1 MKFNKK
7 QKREMTLTSDNALSD
22 TDNRTVSLAFSSENP
37 VVRSIGGQEYNEIL
51 LHNPENV
58 TLERLQNKAALLF
71 NHDFDNHIGVIESAT
86 IDSDH
91 VGRALVRFSSVG
103 IGAEKFEMVREG
115 TLSKVSVGYSILD
128 YRIEGDNL
136 LITQWEPY
144 EISMVS
150 VPADDFVGIGRSLE
164 EPEPTEEEREEE
176 TENEPEPD
184 QTATEPTHDSTEPT
198 TEEIQIN
205 EQTEEV
211 EKERRTDENISGEVP
226 ETATI
231 NNTDTAQSDSNP
243 ETNSELEQE
252 VQQEED
258 QEAIQSEQS
267 RIAEI
272 KAISRTFNVN
282 EEISNQAIE
291 SGLSIDAFKRQA
303 INKQTNIKED
313 IKMEFSLNSLI
324 RSILDGDKTGIEYGN
339 KGVIVSDT
347 DFVNAIRAG
356 VNTTNAKDVIH
367 SDVLYGSF
375 IDVLRAQSVLKN
387 LPVQMYTGLTSE
399 IALPKLSG
407 DFTSAFGFI
416 SENGVSPE
424 VDANFESVLMKPKT
438 FTGSVPLS
446 RSVVKSC
453 PQIEQIVTQA
463 IVAGSAE
470 RLETLILQG
479 IVAAAQAAGK
489 VQAVDAYDYAT
500 IVDAQGQLG
509 DEGVQFGSIS
519 AVMSPSTKATLRST
533 LRGTNTAAVYLFDDG
548 DLCGVPAYD
557 SKVLAGQDFIIL
569 GDFSKV
575 AIAQWGN
582 SLELD
587 MDDTTNRNRGSV
599 IARVWAELDFALT
612 NPEAF
617 RVIKLA

>member
-1 MKFNKK
+1 MKYNKN
-7 QKREMTLTSDNALSD
+7 QKREMTLTSDVLSD

-37 VVRSIGGQEYNEIL
+37 VVRNIGGQEYNEIL
-51 LHNPENV
+51 LHNPENIS
-58 TLERLQNKAALLF
+58 LERLQNKAALLF
-71 NHDFDNHIGVIESAT
+71 NHDFDNHIGVIESAS

-91 VGRALVRFSSVG
+91 IGRALVRFSSVG
-103 IGAEKFEMVREG
+103 IGAEKYEMVREG

-136 LITQWEPY
+136 LVTKWEPY

-150 VPADDFVGIGRSLE
+150 VPADDQVGVGRSLE
-164 EPEPTEEEREEE
+164 EEKDESAH
-176 TENEPEPD
+176 D
-184 QTATEPTHDSTEPT
+184 QTSTEITGDGTEPT
-198 TEEIQIN
+198 TEEIQVT
-205 EQTEEV
+205 EREEAERAQEPEEV
-211 EKERRTDENISGEVP
+211 HETDS
-226 ETATI
+226 I
-231 NNTDTAQSDSNP
+231 NNTEQKDF
-243 ETNSELEQE
+243 NSEPEQE
-252 VQQEED
+252 VQAED
-258 QEAIQSEQS
+258 ESDEKT

-272 KAISRTFNVN
+272 KAISRTFNIN
-282 EEISNQAIE
+282 AEITNSAI
-291 SGLSIDAFKRQA
+291 STGISIDAFKRQVM
-303 INKQTNIKED
+303 NKQTIIKED
-313 IKMEFSLNSLI
+313 KKMEFSLNSLI
-324 RSILDGDKTGIEYGN
+324 RSIMDGDKTGIQYGN
-339 KGVIVSDT
+339 KGVIVRDA
-347 DFVNAIRAG
+347 DFVNAVRAG
-356 VNTTNAKDVIH
+356 VTTTTAKDVIH
-367 SDVLYGSF
+367 TDVLYGSF
-375 IDVLRAQSVLKN
+375 IDVLRAESVLKN
-387 LPVQMYTGLTSE
+387 FPVQMYTGLTSE

-407 DFTSAFGFI
+407 DFTAGFGFI

-424 VDANFESVLMKPKT
+424 VDANFESVVMKPKT

-470 RLETLILQG
+470 RLETLIMQG

-489 VQAVDAYDYAT
+489 VQTVDAYDYAT
-500 IVDAQGQLG
+500 IVAAQVDLG
-509 DEGVQFGSIS
+509 DEGVPYSSIS
-519 AVMSPSTKATLRST
+519 AFMSPQTKATLRAT

-575 AIAQWGN
+575 AIAQWGDA
-582 SLELD
+582 LELD

-599 IARVWAELDFALT
+599 IARVWADLDFVLT

>member
-1 MKFNKK
+1 MKFNKN
-7 QKREMTLTSDNALSD
+7 QKREMTLTSDVLSD

-37 VVRSIGGQEYNEIL
+37 VVRNIGGQEYNEIL
-51 LHNPENV
+51 LHNPENIS
-58 TLERLQNKAALLF
+58 LERLQNKAALLF
-71 NHDFDNHIGVIESAT
+71 NHDFDNHIGVIESAS

-91 VGRALVRFSSVG
+91 IGRALVRFSSVG
-103 IGAEKFEMVREG
+103 IGAEKYEMVREG

-136 LITQWEPY
+136 LVTKWEPY

-150 VPADDFVGIGRSLE
+150 VPADDQVGVGRSLE
-164 EPEPTEEEREEE
+164 EGTDESEH
-176 TENEPEPD
+176 D
-184 QTATEPTHDSTEPT
+184 QTSTEITGDGTEPT
-198 TEEIQIN
+198 TEEIQVT
-205 EQTEEV
+205 EREEAERAQEPEEV
-211 EKERRTDENISGEVP
+211 HETDS
-226 ETATI
+226 I
-231 NNTDTAQSDSNP
+231 NNTEQKDSN
-243 ETNSELEQE
+243 SEPEQE
-252 VQQEED
+252 VQAED
-258 QEAIQSEQS
+258 ESDEKT

-272 KAISRTFNVN
+272 KAISRTFNIN
-282 EEISNQAIE
+282 AEITNSAI
-291 SGLSIDAFKRQA
+291 STGISIDAFKRQVM
-303 INKQTNIKED
+303 NKQTIIKED
-313 IKMEFSLNSLI
+313 KKMEFSLNSLI
-324 RSILDGDKTGIEYGN
+324 RSIMDGDKTGIEYGN
-339 KGVIVSDT
+339 KGVIVRDA
-347 DFVNAIRAG
+347 DFVNAVRAG
-356 VNTTNAKDVIH
+356 VTTTTAKDVIH
-367 SDVLYGSF
+367 TDVLYGSF
-375 IDVLRAQSVLKN
+375 IDVLRAESVLKN
-387 LPVQMYTGLTSE
+387 FPVQMYTGLTSE

-407 DFTSAFGFI
+407 DFTAGFGFI

-470 RLETLILQG
+470 RLETLIMQG

-489 VQAVDAYDYAT
+489 VQTVDAYDYAT
-500 IVDAQGQLG
+500 IIAAQGALG
-509 DEGVQFGSIS
+509 DEGVPFSSIS
-519 AVMSPSTKATLRST
+519 AVMSPQTKATLRAT

-575 AIAQWGN
+575 AIAQWGDA
-582 SLELD
+582 LELD

-599 IARVWAELDFALT
+599 IARVWADLDFVLT

>member
-1 MKFNKK
+1 MKYNKN
-7 QKREMTLTSDNALSD
+7 QKREMTLTSDVLSD

-37 VVRSIGGQEYNEIL
+37 VVRNIGGQEYNEIL
-51 LHNPENV
+51 LHNPENIS
-58 TLERLQNKAALLF
+58 LERLQNKAALLF
-71 NHDFDNHIGVIESAT
+71 NHDFDNHIGVIESAS

-91 VGRALVRFSSVG
+91 IGRALVRFSSVG
-103 IGAEKFEMVREG
+103 IGAEKYEMVREG

-136 LITQWEPY
+136 LVTKWEPY

-150 VPADDFVGIGRSLE
+150 VPADDQVGVGRSLE
-164 EPEPTEEEREEE
+164 EEKDESAH
-176 TENEPEPD
+176 D
-184 QTATEPTHDSTEPT
+184 QTSTEITGDGTEPT
-198 TEEIQIN
+198 TEEIQVT
-205 EQTEEV
+205 EREEAERAQEPEEV
-211 EKERRTDENISGEVP
+211 HETDS
-226 ETATI
+226 I
-231 NNTDTAQSDSNP
+231 NNTEQKDF
-243 ETNSELEQE
+243 NSEPEQE
-252 VQQEED
+252 VQAED
-258 QEAIQSEQS
+258 ESDEKT

-272 KAISRTFNVN
+272 KAISRTFNIN
-282 EEISNQAIE
+282 AEITNSAI
-291 SGLSIDAFKRQA
+291 STGISIDAFKRQVM
-303 INKQTNIKED
+303 NKQTIIKED
-313 IKMEFSLNSLI
+313 KKMEFSLNSLI
-324 RSILDGDKTGIEYGN
+324 RSIMDGDKTGIQYGN
-339 KGVIVSDT
+339 KGVIVRDA
-347 DFVNAIRAG
+347 DFVNAVRAG
-356 VNTTNAKDVIH
+356 VTTTTAKDVIH
-367 SDVLYGSF
+367 TDVLYGSF
-375 IDVLRAQSVLKN
+375 IDVLRAESVLKN
-387 LPVQMYTGLTSE
+387 FPVQMYTGLTSE

-407 DFTSAFGFI
+407 DFTAGFGFI

-424 VDANFESVLMKPKT
+424 VDANFESVVMKPKT

-470 RLETLILQG
+470 RLETLIMQG

-489 VQAVDAYDYAT
+489 VQTVDAYDYAT
-500 IVDAQGQLG
+500 IVAAQGALG
-509 DEGVQFGSIS
+509 DEGVPFSSIS
-519 AVMSPSTKATLRST
+519 AVMSPQTKATLRAT

-575 AIAQWGN
+575 AIAQWGDA
-582 SLELD
+582 LELD

-599 IARVWAELDFALT
+599 IARVWADLDFVLT

>member
-1 MKFNKK
+1 
-7 QKREMTLTSDNALSD
+7 MTLTSDVLSD
-22 TDNRTVSLAFSSENP
+22 TNNRTVSLAFSSENP
-37 VVRSIGGQEYNEIL
+37 VVRNIGGQEYNEIL
-51 LHNPENV
+51 LHNPENIS
-58 TLERLQNKAALLF
+58 LERLQNKAALLF
-71 NHDFDNHIGVIESAT
+71 NHDFDNHIGVIESAS

-91 VGRALVRFSSVG
+91 IGRALVRFSSVG
-103 IGAEKFEMVREG
+103 IGAEKYEMVREG

-136 LITQWEPY
+136 LVTKWEPY

-150 VPADDFVGIGRSLE
+150 VPADDQVGVGRSLE
-164 EPEPTEEEREEE
+164 EEKDESEH
-176 TENEPEPD
+176 D
-184 QTATEPTHDSTEPT
+184 QTSTEITGDGTEPT
-198 TEEIQIN
+198 TEEIQVT
-205 EQTEEV
+205 EREEAERAQEPEEV
-211 EKERRTDENISGEVP
+211 HETDS
-226 ETATI
+226 I
-231 NNTDTAQSDSNP
+231 NNTEQKDSN
-243 ETNSELEQE
+243 SEPEQE
-252 VQQEED
+252 VQAED
-258 QEAIQSEQS
+258 ESDEKT

-272 KAISRTFNVN
+272 KAISRTFNIN
-282 EEISNQAIE
+282 AEITNSAI
-291 SGLSIDAFKRQA
+291 STGISIDAFKRQVM
-303 INKQTNIKED
+303 NKQTIIKED
-313 IKMEFSLNSLI
+313 KKMEFSLNSLI
-324 RSILDGDKTGIEYGN
+324 RSIMDGDKTGIEYGN
-339 KGVIVSDT
+339 KGVIVRDA
-347 DFVNAIRAG
+347 DFVNAVRAG
-356 VNTTNAKDVIH
+356 VTTTTAKDVIRT
-367 SDVLYGSF
+367 DVLYGSF
-375 IDVLRAQSVLKN
+375 IDVLRAESVLKN
-387 LPVQMYTGLTSE
+387 FPVQMYTGLTSE

-407 DFTSAFGFI
+407 DFTAGFGFI

-424 VDANFESVLMKPKT
+424 VDANFESVVMKPKT

-470 RLETLILQG
+470 RLETLIMQG

-489 VQAVDAYDYAT
+489 VQTVDAYDYAT
-500 IVDAQGQLG
+500 IVAAQGALG
-509 DEGVQFGSIS
+509 DEGVPFSSIS
-519 AVMSPSTKATLRST
+519 AVMSPQTKATLRAT

-575 AIAQWGN
+575 AIAQWGDA
-582 SLELD
+582 LELD

-599 IARVWAELDFALT
+599 IARVWADLDFVLT